1 MANPLPQEVQL
12 FIRNFYAASDVGPAG
27 HKEYVNFYTPDT
39 LLVMGPTEFEGQEG
53 VLRFREAGW
62 KDVATRKHTVKGT
75 FIDAKSSP
83 MTINAVPQVMLYG
96 TVDYGMKDGTSKDG
110 IEWAARMHLVKTE
123 KGDLKLK
130 FYQVYIVSNGVQMH
144 D

>member
-1 MANPLPQEVQL
+1 
-12 FIRNFYAASDVGPAG
+12 
-27 HKEYVNFYTPDT
+27 
-39 LLVMGPTEFEGQEG
+39 
-53 VLRFREAGW
+53 
-62 KDVATRKHTVKGT
+62 
-75 FIDAKSSP
+75 
-83 MTINAVPQVMLYG
+83 MLYG